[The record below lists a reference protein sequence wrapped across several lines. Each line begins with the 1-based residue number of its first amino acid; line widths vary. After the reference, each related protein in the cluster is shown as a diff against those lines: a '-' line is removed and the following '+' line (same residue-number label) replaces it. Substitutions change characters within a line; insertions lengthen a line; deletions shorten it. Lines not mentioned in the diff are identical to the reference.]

1 MSNPLVCLSSQL
13 QLDEVNSTAAQHQLR
28 TLLEDL
34 MEMEKVLHDMDILSA
49 LARLLPRGACTSKA
63 PPPTA
68 NSTGWAS
75 ANATAS
81 NATVEEEGARGDL
94 AGGDNPQGQFSAF
107 VQLWAGLQ
115 PILCG
120 NNR

>member
-1 MSNPLVCLSSQL
+1 MQL
-13 QLDEVNSTAAQHQLR
+13 KLDEVNSTAAQHRLR
-28 TLLEDL
+28 ALLEDL
-34 MEMEKVLHDMDILSA
+34 AEMEKVLRDVDILSA
-49 LARLLPRGACTSKA
+49 LAKLLPRGACVSKA
-63 PPPTA
+63 PLPTA

-75 ANATAS
+75 ANATAG
-81 NATVEEEGARGDL
+81 NTTAEEEGAGGGP
-94 AGGDNPQGQFSAF
+94 AGSDNPQGQFSAF

>member
-1 MSNPLVCLSSQL
+1 MSSQL

-34 MEMEKVLHDMDILSA
+34 VEMEKVLRDMDILSA
-49 LARLLPRGACTSKA
+49 LARLLPRGACATKA

-75 ANATAS
+75 TNATAS
-81 NATVEEEGARGDL
+81 NTTTEEEGAGGDP
-94 AGGDNPQGQFSAF
+94 ADGDNPQGQFSAF

-120 NNR
+120 TNR

>member
-1 MSNPLVCLSSQL
+1 
-13 QLDEVNSTAAQHQLR
+13 
-28 TLLEDL
+28 
-34 MEMEKVLHDMDILSA
+34 MEKVLRDMDILSA
-49 LARLLPRGACTSKA
+49 LARLLPRGACAAKA
-63 PPPTA
+63 PLPTA

-75 ANATAS
+75 TNATAS
-81 NATVEEEGARGDL
+81 NTTMEEEGAGGDP
-94 AGGDNPQGQFSAF
+94 AGSDNPQGQFSAF

>member
-1 MSNPLVCLSSQL
+1 
-13 QLDEVNSTAAQHQLR
+13 
-28 TLLEDL
+28 
-34 MEMEKVLHDMDILSA
+34 MEKVLRDVDILSA
-49 LARLLPRGACTSKA
+49 LAKLLPRGACASKA
-63 PPPTA
+63 PTPTA
-68 NSTGWAS
+68 NSTGWAG

-81 NATVEEEGARGDL
+81 NATVEEEGTGRGP

>member
-1 MSNPLVCLSSQL
+1 M
-13 QLDEVNSTAAQHQLR
+13 NSTATQHRLR
-28 TLLEDL
+28 ALLEDL
-34 MEMEKVLHDMDILSA
+34 VEMEKVLRDVDILSA
-49 LARLLPRGACTSKA
+49 LAKLLPRGACASKA

-68 NSTGWAS
+68 NSTSWAS
-75 ANATAS
+75 TNATAG
-81 NATVEEEGARGDL
+81 NATAEEEEGAGE
-94 AGGDNPQGQFSAF
+94 GPSSSDNPQGQFSAF

>member
-1 MSNPLVCLSSQL
+1 MQL
-13 QLDEVNSTAAQHQLR
+13 KLEEVNSTATQHRLR
-28 TLLEDL
+28 ALLEDL
-34 MEMEKVLHDMDILSA
+34 VEMEKVLRDMDILSA
-49 LARLLPRGACTSKA
+49 LAKLLPRGACVSKA

-68 NSTGWAS
+68 NSTSWVS
-75 ANATAS
+75 TNTTAS
-81 NATVEEEGARGDL
+81 NATAEEEGGAAESLSGT
-94 AGGDNPQGQFSAF
+94 DNPQGQFSAF

>member
-1 MSNPLVCLSSQL
+1 M
-13 QLDEVNSTAAQHQLR
+13 NSTATQHRLR
-28 TLLEDL
+28 ALLENL
-34 MEMEKVLHDMDILSA
+34 VEMEKVLRDVDILSA
-49 LARLLPRGACTSKA
+49 LAKLLPRGACASKA

-68 NSTGWAS
+68 NSTSWAG
-75 ANATAS
+75 ANATAG
-81 NATVEEEGARGDL
+81 NATAEEEGTGE
-94 AGGDNPQGQFSAF
+94 GPSSSDNPQGQFSAF

>member
-1 MSNPLVCLSSQL
+1 M
-13 QLDEVNSTAAQHQLR
+13 NSTAAQHRLR
-28 TLLEDL
+28 AFLEDL
-34 MEMEKVLHDMDILSA
+34 VEMEKVLRDVDILSA
-49 LARLLPRGACTSKA
+49 LAKLLPRGACASKA
-63 PPPTA
+63 PTPTA
-68 NSTGWAS
+68 NSTGWAG

-81 NATVEEEGARGDL
+81 NATVEEEGTGRGP